1 MLGVPRGPALFLV
14 AVALNMEPL
23 LALLAPCAHI
33 NIALAHPAMS
43 SVASGHLFCAAVAC
57 VLVCVRCQVACDGRV
72 CLRL

>member
-33 NIALAHPAMS
+33 ALAHPAMS

-57 VLVCVRCQVACDGRV
+57 VLVCVRCQGACDGRV
-72 CLRL
+72 CLCL